1 MLFRSGQ
8 WRAARQRQELTALA
22 WPHCLQPS
30 LHTQILAKAQ
40 NLKAHKGF
48 LDGEELGEFEMRIFA
63 DSFEEFVVSSGMEKN
78 YRHSIIEL

>member
-1 MLFRSGQ
+1 
-8 WRAARQRQELTALA
+8 
-22 WPHCLQPS
+22 
-30 LHTQILAKAQ
+30 
-40 NLKAHKGF
+40 